1 MLGSLVAGL
10 GVGLGAVLVWA
21 GAGAGLQAQTPVA
34 VTGQGGSEQ
43 VVALP
48 DPGAVSR
55 VISFEQM
62 PARRMA
68 NGGES
73 RDALRGTLPTG
84 EALAVHESVMVAG
97 TPPNPA
103 HVIDHAEVITVLEG
117 TLEFLHDGKAELV
130 AKGGVIYVAQGSR
143 HTMRNA
149 GAGPAR
155 YVVVAMGG
163 DAGK

>member
-1 MLGSLVAGL
+1 MKRLLLAGVA
-10 GVGLGAVLVWA
+10 VVAAWPGAA
-21 GAGAGLQAQTPVA
+21 ARCGAQTPVA
-34 VTGQGGSEQ
+34 AMGQGATEQ

-48 DPGAVSR
+48 NPGAVSQ
-55 VISFEQM
+55 VISFEGM
-62 PARRMA
+62 PVRKMA

-84 EALAVHESVMVAG
+84 EALAVHESVMAAG

-103 HVIDHAEVITVLEG
+103 HVIDHAEVITVIEG

-143 HTMRNA
+143 HTMRNV